1 MKETLIAPSVLS
13 ANFGNM
19 NSAIADI
26 AGSGAEWIHLDVM
39 DGIFVPNLTFGP
51 KMLADLRPASGLVFD
66 AHLMTIHPE
75 NLIASFAEAGAD
87 RITFHLEASVH
98 AHRLVESIRQLAK
111 APGIS
116 IVPSTP
122 VSLLSE
128 LLPFVDTVL
137 VMTVN
142 PGFGGQKLIPEC
154 LEKARWLRS
163 MREEKGYR
171 YLIEADGGINRS
183 TARAAID
190 AGVDVIV
197 AGSAFFSAADK
208 RKEVEYLRNPDE
220 N

>member
-19 NSAIADI
+19 NGAVAEI

-51 KMLADLRPASGLVFD
+51 KMLADLRPASALVFD
-66 AHLMTIHPE
+66 AHLMTVHPE
-75 NLIASFAEAGAD
+75 NLVASFAEAGAD

-98 AHRLVESIRQLAK
+98 AHRLVESIRQLGK

-154 LEKARWLRS
+154 LEKARWLRT
-163 MREEKGYR
+163 MREEKGYH